1 MTRVDF
7 YILPDQAEQNRMV
20 LACRLAEKAFR
31 QGHQIYIHTSSEQ
44 VSEQLD
50 ELMWTFRQNSFVP
63 HQLATAADQAPVTIG
78 HQEQAPDEQADVLL
92 NMSAE
97 VPLFF
102 SRFKRVAELVNQ
114 AEDTRQQGRIRYKFY
129 RDRGY
134 PMHTHNLQSD
144 TGRK

>member
-7 YILPDQAEQNRMV
+7 YILQDQVEQNRLI
-20 LACRLAEKAFR
+20 LACRLAEKAFK
-31 QGHQIYIHTSSEQ
+31 QGHRIYIHTPSAQTSS
-44 VSEQLD
+44 QLD

-63 HQLATAADQAPVTIG
+63 HQLAEAGVEAPVIIG
-78 HQEQAPDEQADVLL
+78 HQEQVTDEHADVLL

-114 AEDTRQQGRIRYKFY
+114 ADETRNNGRTRYKFY

-134 PMHTHNLQSD
+134 PMHTHNL
-144 TGRK
+144 